1 MAARLIVNFDPTMG
15 DLARKPRLKAVTQK
29 AGGWERRGEARAR
42 GTGILLKGVVKTTLR
57 RVRHFA
63 SAPLIKAIN
72 QCQLAGSRTGAQLII
87 INN

>member
-1 MAARLIVNFDPTMG
+1 MAGRLIVNFDPTMG
-15 DLARKPRLKAVTQK
+15 DLAGSQPRLKAVTQK
-29 AGGWERRGEARAR
+29 EGKRDRTRSR
-42 GTGILLKGVVKTTLR
+42 GILLKGVVKTTLR

-72 QCQLAGSRTGAQLII
+72 QCQLTGSRAGAQLIT